1 MVKAE
6 DEDVSGQERPFK
18 RQKLSIEREHDA
30 VNETTPHGPSG
41 KTTSTLAPISPPP
54 LLRKKDTA
62 KPLEINQPQSTMI
75 SVSSPIQLTEIRDL
89 PATDNVDTTSLREI
103 LGDPL
108 LKEVW
113 NFNYLHDID
122 FIM

>member
-1 MVKAE
+1 MAE
-6 DEDVSGQERPFK
+6 AEIGDVSGQERPFK
-18 RQKLSIEREHDA
+18 RQKLSMETEHDA
-30 VNETTPHGPSG
+30 VNKVTLHEQSG

-54 LLRKKDTA
+54 LLRLKDTA
-62 KPLEINQPQSTMI
+62 KPVGINQSRLTMI
-75 SVSSPIQLTEIRDL
+75 SVPSPIQLTEIRDL